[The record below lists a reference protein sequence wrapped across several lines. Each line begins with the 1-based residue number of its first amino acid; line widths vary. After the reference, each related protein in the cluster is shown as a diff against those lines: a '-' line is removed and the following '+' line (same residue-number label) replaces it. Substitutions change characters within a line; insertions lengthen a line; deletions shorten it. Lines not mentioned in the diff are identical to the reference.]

1 MKMRV
6 TKNKNTQ
13 NDNMGATKSRLLYR
27 SFLFDFSVHK
37 DTYEKLA
44 KDQCKIR
51 SQHYSEIVHVQVL
64 DYIDN
69 IHKAFCIG
77 IPTAFG
83 H

>member
-1 MKMRV
+1 MIIWEL
-6 TKNKNTQ
+6 Q
-13 NDNMGATKSRLLYR
+13 NPDFCTDH
-27 SFLFDFSVHK
+27 FVFDFSVHK

-44 KDQCKIR
+44 KDQCKIQ
-51 SQHYSEIVHVQVL
+51 SQHYLEIVYVQVL

-77 IPTAFG
+77 IPTACG